1 MLFRSSDDTVG
12 NNYPV
17 NDNNDYTIQS
27 STHGVD
33 PTIFTVTPTVVGDTV
48 SYAWTTGGYSFTGGT
63 GGSTAGTV
71 TFNKDYKGT
80 TLQTLTVSGNGT
92 SANAAVSIATQEV
105 QKAVTG
111 GTKPSTLRAGTTFS
125 VTNISTNYTQN
136 LKLVRDG
143 FDIGAA
149 ESVQGTMHFSIS
161 ATNDYTNNYD
171 SNNVDTYLT
180 DSDHTAITYNL
191 GTTVMLPP
199 LPIITGYTVVQDTA
213 GYLRKIDVAWT
224 TTHATDVTIDQ
235 GVGSQAANGSYQKS
249 GLSHGTAYTFNIT
262 AYNAPDEP
270 VATSAAASTIAP
282 SVSISTESETS
293 FTYGETGTYTVAFT
307 KNFKDA
313 VYVHSGYGLNAS
325 ETGGTEMQRL
335 SLHGLGAT
343 SFTATFNKNYFGA
356 GSEGSDFGT
365 VNVIDYRVGSSD
377 AGWWHFNQNRAL
389 TDFSTSGTPTS
400 LASGTVTGTAIQ
412 MTWSYSAGAQTGIQ
426 INYGEASPSD
436 WLSTVNITNG
446 ASSVDI
452 TDLDEGTTYQFRA
465 RTYTTK
471 TTTPDGGSE
480 SRTNYSY
487 WTSTVNVTTIGWSSI
502 VLDGNSMNGSNGT
515 GYSTPEAAHLSN
527 DEQNTAYYLDT
538 QTLGTHTVDLKRAVD
553 SAQAWDGNG
562 HWYGVG
568 AIGDRSAVAFVR
580 NNTGDILASQ
590 YHLVAHT
597 PPLDPTGMVID
608 NVTTTSMTLN
618 WSCLSTIESG
628 FKIYHRTG
636 GLATKDNAS
645 LLDTLPANTTSYTAT
660 GLSSDTEHYFAV
672 YAYRGDGF
680 SGVLQ
685 GNEGT
690 LAAPTW
696 SNVPTDFN
704 INAYIDSADCAA
716 GYESV
721 SKTITLANGVGNT
734 TVTLTQDNGSVLDY
748 GVALSTSGDPGVC
761 GTSNSGTGFGTSKS
775 ISFTSGTL
783 YMRFRHK
790 WRSTFVGADANVSV
804 TFTNYGVSNT
814 ALDITMINY
823 PDTTTET
830 IDSVTFDQSTY
841 VEGEG
846 ARVTYTSTNL
856 GGEFFTIDLYR
867 GGVKQGSSLTTTAIG
882 GDTYKDVTLPTGL
895 STYSSYAFHV
905 FKTGDTSVN
914 RTSSTF
920 TINATSLSDN
930 SPSDWSYATSPGSQT
945 RDLTFTIT
953 NPNPDGA
960 TATITFEDGFPYL
973 YDSLGESTTS
983 PGACYAY
990 STSGFGSLSAYKTS
1004 DTSIGSFTGTNV
1016 YVRAKIQYDEDV
1028 YDGGTKFYLA
1038 YNGRSIDDIFTYI
1051 IEGCFDLTSPILLS
1065 DGSTKQL
1072 HQIRI
1077 GDVVKSWNIP
1087 TMPDTDNKSDYMNW
1101 TSNYITGSTET
1112 TSVVTTTHFSASF
1125 DNYWY
1130 INSGSNYEFKVS
1142 SAHGIFVKD
1151 NTDTYKF
1158 KYANELTTNDKLF
1171 DSNLDE
1177 VDIISIETVSGS
1189 LNAGWIDVEDADVNY
1204 YAGILA
1210 HNKCFVEGTLVSM
1223 ADGTQLPIEDIKIGD
1238 LIQTYDTITTE
1249 IRNTKVMSVANP
1261 IHDDI
1266 VFINFSNGITNENTF
1281 DHPYYVKDRGWCS
1294 YSPQLTKE
1302 RYNIETNLLEIGDIC
1317 YYGNE
1322 LEEVTV
1328 KYIREELGNRQTYTI
1343 DKLEY
1348 GNTFFANG
1356 IVVHN
1361 EGI

>member
-1 MLFRSSDDTVG
+1 MAA
-12 NNYPV
+12 
-17 NDNNDYTIQS
+17 
-27 STHGVD
+27 
-33 PTIFTVTPTVVGDTV
+33 IF
-48 SYAWTTGGYSFTGGT
+48 
-63 GGSTAGTV
+63 
-71 TFNKDYKGT
+71 
-80 TLQTLTVSGNGT
+80 
-92 SANAAVSIATQEV
+92 
-105 QKAVTG
+105 
-111 GTKPSTLRAGTTFS
+111 
-125 VTNISTNYTQN
+125 
-136 LKLVRDG
+136 
-143 FDIGAA
+143 GADLA
-149 ESVQGTMHFSIS
+149 
-161 ATNDYTNNYD
+161 
-171 SNNVDTYLT
+171 
-180 DSDHTAITYNL
+180 HT
-191 GTTVMLPP
+191 
-199 LPIITGYTVVQDTA
+199 
-213 GYLRKIDVAWT
+213 
-224 TTHATDVTIDQ
+224 
-235 GVGSQAANGSYQKS
+235 
-249 GLSHGTAYTFNIT
+249 TAYTFK
-262 AYNAPDEP
+262 
-270 VATSAAASTIAP
+270 VQ
-282 SVSISTESETS
+282 
-293 FTYGETGTYTVAFT
+293 
-307 KNFKDA
+307 
-313 VYVHSGYGLNAS
+313 GY
-325 ETGGTEMQRL
+325 
-335 SLHGLGAT
+335 
-343 SFTATFNKNYFGA
+343 
-356 GSEGSDFGT
+356 
-365 VNVIDYRVGSSD
+365 
-377 AGWWHFNQNRAL
+377 
-389 TDFSTSGTPTS
+389 
-400 LASGTVTGTAIQ
+400 
-412 MTWSYSAGAQTGIQ
+412 
-426 INYGEASPSD
+426 
-436 WLSTVNITNG
+436 
-446 ASSVDI
+446 
-452 TDLDEGTTYQFRA
+452 
-465 RTYTTK
+465 
-471 TTTPDGGSE
+471 
-480 SRTNYSY
+480 
-487 WTSTVNVTTIGWSSI
+487 
-502 VLDGNSMNGSNGT
+502 
-515 GYSTPEAAHLSN
+515 N
-527 DEQNTAYYLDT
+527 DEQTGPYSS
-538 QTLGTHTVDLKRAVD
+538 TVTVSTD
-553 SAQAWDGNG
+553 S
-562 HWYGVG
+562 
-568 AIGDRSAVAFVR
+568 
-580 NNTGDILASQ
+580 
-590 YHLVAHT
+590 
-597 PPLDPTGMVID
+597 PPPTV
-608 NVTTTSMTLN
+608 
-618 WSCLSTIESG
+618 
-628 FKIYHRTG
+628 
-636 GLATKDNAS
+636 
-645 LLDTLPANTTSYTAT
+645 
-660 GLSSDTEHYFAV
+660 
-672 YAYRGDGF
+672 
-680 SGVLQ
+680 
-685 GNEGT
+685 
-690 LAAPTW
+690 W

-790 WRSTFVGADANVSV
+790 WRSTFVGADANISV
-804 TFTNYGVSNT
+804 TFTNNSVSNT

-960 TATITFEDGFPYL
+960 TATITFEDGFDFMYGN
-973 YDSLGESTTS
+973 LGESTTS

-1016 YVRAKIQYDEDV
+1016 YVRAKIQYEEDA

-1112 TSVVTTTHFSASF
+1112 TSVVTATHFSASF